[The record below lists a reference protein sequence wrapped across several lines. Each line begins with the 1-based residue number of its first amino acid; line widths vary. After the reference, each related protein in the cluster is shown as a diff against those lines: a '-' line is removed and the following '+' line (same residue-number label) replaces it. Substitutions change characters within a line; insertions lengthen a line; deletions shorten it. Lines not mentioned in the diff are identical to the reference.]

1 MKQPKLPAFL
11 WELFQKLRRRGFP
24 LTPDDY
30 ETLRQSLQAGF
41 GWSSQEALRDLCNS
55 LWAKSRQEQEIL
67 TALFN
72 QLAPKNEDW
81 QLSSVQ
87 AQNNSDGTDSSKKE
101 QHQDVPEAQKHDEIV
116 TESRSGLPPIFLKDV
131 QLSERRFIFV
141 PLSSVQAEKDF
152 DAIDLSNK
160 EQRQDVPK
168 PQKHDEIV
176 TESRSGLPPIF
187 LKDVQLSE
195 RRFIFVP
202 LSSVQAEKDFDAI
215 DLSNKEQRQDV
226 PKPQKHDEIVT
237 ESRSGLP
244 PIFLKDVQLSERRF
258 IFVPLSSVQ
267 AEKDFDAIDLS
278 NKEQR
283 QDVPK
288 PQKHDEIVTESRS
301 GLPPIFLKDVQ
312 LSERRFIFVP
322 LSSVQAEKDF
332 DAIDL
337 SNKEQ
342 RQDVPKPQKHD
353 EIVTESRSGLPPIFL
368 KDVQLLE
375 RRFIFVPQFPLTYR
389 EVAQTWRRLRRPV
402 RVGPATELDVES
414 TIMRRCQQVFA
425 ASVVLRPR
433 RRNVARLLML
443 VDRQGSMTPFH
454 RFCEEVCRAIQQAGR
469 LEETAIYY
477 FHNVPA
483 EGADE
488 QVLEP
493 LGKELFPVLDSILPQ
508 ITPLKTGYLYE
519 DSDLLS
525 PIALEEVLQKYAA
538 DAFVVMISDAGAV
551 RKCYNVVRLLD
562 TISFIKALRAY
573 TLNYVWLNPLPKSYW
588 KDNTAAQIARHV
600 PMFPLNREG
609 IYQAVN
615 VLRGQQYNLEKP
627 F

>member
-41 GWSSQEALRDLCNS
+41 GWSSQEALRNLCNF

-87 AQNNSDGTDSSKKE
+87 VEKDFDATDSSKKE
-101 QHQDVPEAQKHDEIV
+101 HHQDVPEHQEREEIV
-116 TESRSGLPPIFLKDV
+116 TESRSSLPPIFLKDV
-131 QLSERRFIFV
+131 QLS
-141 PLSSVQAEKDF
+141 
-152 DAIDLSNK
+152 
-160 EQRQDVPK
+160 
-168 PQKHDEIV
+168 
-176 TESRSGLPPIF
+176 
-187 LKDVQLSE
+187 
-195 RRFIFVP
+195 
-202 LSSVQAEKDFDAI
+202 
-215 DLSNKEQRQDV
+215 
-226 PKPQKHDEIVT
+226 
-237 ESRSGLP
+237 
-244 PIFLKDVQLSERRF
+244 
-258 IFVPLSSVQ
+258 
-267 AEKDFDAIDLS
+267 
-278 NKEQR
+278 
-283 QDVPK
+283 
-288 PQKHDEIVTESRS
+288 
-301 GLPPIFLKDVQ
+301 
-312 LSERRFIFVP
+312 
-322 LSSVQAEKDF
+322 
-332 DAIDL
+332 
-337 SNKEQ
+337 
-342 RQDVPKPQKHD
+342 
-353 EIVTESRSGLPPIFL
+353 
-368 KDVQLLE
+368 E

-402 RVGPATELDVES
+402 RMGPPTELDVEV
-414 TIMRRCQQVFA
+414 TIARRCQQGIA

-433 RRNVARLLML
+433 RRNVARLLLL
-443 VDRQGSMTPFH
+443 VDRQGSMTAFH
-454 RFCEEVCRAIQQAGR
+454 RFCEEVCTAIQQAGR

-488 QVLEP
+488 QVLE
-493 LGKELFPVLDSILPQ
+493 LLSDDKLFPVLDEILPQ
-508 ITPLKTGYLYE
+508 ITPLKRGYLYE

-525 PIALEEVLQKYAA
+525 PIGLEEVLQKYAS

-551 RKCYNVVRLLD
+551 RKYYNVVRLLD

-609 IYQAVN
+609 IQQAVN
-615 VLRGQQYNLEKP
+615 VLRGHQYNLEKP
-627 F
+627 L

>member
-41 GWSSQEALRDLCNS
+41 GWTSQEALRDLCNF
-55 LWAKSRQEQEIL
+55 LWAKSRQEQEII

-87 AQNNSDGTDSSKKE
+87 VENNSDATDSSKKKPY
-101 QHQDVPEAQKHDEIV
+101 QDIPEPQEHDEIV
-116 TESRSGLPPIFLKDV
+116 TESRSGLPPISLKDV
-131 QLSERRFIFV
+131 QLS
-141 PLSSVQAEKDF
+141 
-152 DAIDLSNK
+152 
-160 EQRQDVPK
+160 
-168 PQKHDEIV
+168 
-176 TESRSGLPPIF
+176 
-187 LKDVQLSE
+187 
-195 RRFIFVP
+195 
-202 LSSVQAEKDFDAI
+202 
-215 DLSNKEQRQDV
+215 
-226 PKPQKHDEIVT
+226 
-237 ESRSGLP
+237 
-244 PIFLKDVQLSERRF
+244 
-258 IFVPLSSVQ
+258 
-267 AEKDFDAIDLS
+267 
-278 NKEQR
+278 
-283 QDVPK
+283 
-288 PQKHDEIVTESRS
+288 
-301 GLPPIFLKDVQ
+301 
-312 LSERRFIFVP
+312 
-322 LSSVQAEKDF
+322 
-332 DAIDL
+332 
-337 SNKEQ
+337 
-342 RQDVPKPQKHD
+342 
-353 EIVTESRSGLPPIFL
+353 
-368 KDVQLLE
+368 E

-402 RVGPATELDVES
+402 RVGAATELDVEL
-414 TIMRRCQQVFA
+414 TIARRCQQGFA
-425 ASVVLRPR
+425 TSVVLRPR

-443 VDRQGSMTPFH
+443 VDRQGSMTAFH

-488 QVLEP
+488 QVLE
-493 LGKELFPVLDSILPQ
+493 GDKLFPVLDTILPQ

-519 DSDLLS
+519 DPDLLS
-525 PIALEEVLQKYAA
+525 PIALEEVLQKYAS
-538 DAFVVMISDAGAV
+538 DAFVVVMSDAGAV
-551 RKCYNVVRLLD
+551 RKYYNVVRLLD

-609 IYQAVN
+609 IQQAVN
-615 VLRGQQYNLEKP
+615 VLRGHQYIIEKP
-627 F
+627 L

>member
-1 MKQPKLPAFL
+1 VKQPKLPAFL

-41 GWSSQEALRDLCNS
+41 GWSSQEALRNLCNF

-87 AQNNSDGTDSSKKE
+87 VEKDFDATDSSKKE
-101 QHQDVPEAQKHDEIV
+101 HHQDVPEHQEREEIV
-116 TESRSGLPPIFLKDV
+116 TESRSSLPPIFLKDV
-131 QLSERRFIFV
+131 QLS
-141 PLSSVQAEKDF
+141 
-152 DAIDLSNK
+152 
-160 EQRQDVPK
+160 
-168 PQKHDEIV
+168 
-176 TESRSGLPPIF
+176 
-187 LKDVQLSE
+187 
-195 RRFIFVP
+195 
-202 LSSVQAEKDFDAI
+202 
-215 DLSNKEQRQDV
+215 
-226 PKPQKHDEIVT
+226 
-237 ESRSGLP
+237 
-244 PIFLKDVQLSERRF
+244 
-258 IFVPLSSVQ
+258 
-267 AEKDFDAIDLS
+267 
-278 NKEQR
+278 
-283 QDVPK
+283 
-288 PQKHDEIVTESRS
+288 
-301 GLPPIFLKDVQ
+301 
-312 LSERRFIFVP
+312 
-322 LSSVQAEKDF
+322 
-332 DAIDL
+332 
-337 SNKEQ
+337 
-342 RQDVPKPQKHD
+342 
-353 EIVTESRSGLPPIFL
+353 
-368 KDVQLLE
+368 E

-402 RVGPATELDVES
+402 RMGPPTELDVEV
-414 TIMRRCQQVFA
+414 TIARRCQQGIA

-433 RRNVARLLML
+433 RRNVARLLLL
-443 VDRQGSMTPFH
+443 VDRQGSMTAFH
-454 RFCEEVCRAIQQAGR
+454 RFCEEVCTAIQQAGR

-488 QVLEP
+488 QVLE
-493 LGKELFPVLDSILPQ
+493 LLSDDKLFPVLDEILPQ
-508 ITPLKTGYLYE
+508 ITPLKRGYLYE

-525 PIALEEVLQKYAA
+525 PIGLEEVLQKYAS

-551 RKCYNVVRLLD
+551 RKYYNVVRLLD

-609 IYQAVN
+609 IQQAVN
-615 VLRGQQYNLEKP
+615 VLRGHQYNLEKP
-627 F
+627 L

>member
-1 MKQPKLPAFL
+1 MFPLTPDDYETKQPKLPAFL

-41 GWSSQEALRDLCNS
+41 GWTSQEALRDLCNS

-87 AQNNSDGTDSSKKE
+87 VEKDFDATHSSNKE
-101 QHQDVPEAQKHDEIV
+101 QHQNVPEHQEHDEIV
-116 TESRSGLPPIFLKDV
+116 TESCSGLPPISLKDV
-131 QLSERRFIFV
+131 QLS
-141 PLSSVQAEKDF
+141 
-152 DAIDLSNK
+152 
-160 EQRQDVPK
+160 
-168 PQKHDEIV
+168 
-176 TESRSGLPPIF
+176 
-187 LKDVQLSE
+187 
-195 RRFIFVP
+195 
-202 LSSVQAEKDFDAI
+202 
-215 DLSNKEQRQDV
+215 
-226 PKPQKHDEIVT
+226 
-237 ESRSGLP
+237 
-244 PIFLKDVQLSERRF
+244 
-258 IFVPLSSVQ
+258 
-267 AEKDFDAIDLS
+267 
-278 NKEQR
+278 
-283 QDVPK
+283 
-288 PQKHDEIVTESRS
+288 
-301 GLPPIFLKDVQ
+301 
-312 LSERRFIFVP
+312 
-322 LSSVQAEKDF
+322 
-332 DAIDL
+332 
-337 SNKEQ
+337 
-342 RQDVPKPQKHD
+342 
-353 EIVTESRSGLPPIFL
+353 
-368 KDVQLLE
+368 E

-402 RVGPATELDVES
+402 RVGPATELDVEL
-414 TIMRRCQQVFA
+414 TIARRCQQGVT
-425 ASVVLRPR
+425 ASVVLKPR
-433 RRNVARLLML
+433 HRNVARLLLL

-454 RFCEEVCRAIQQAGR
+454 RFCEEVCTAIQLAGR

-493 LGKELFPVLDSILPQ
+493 LGKELFPVLDSILPE

-525 PIALEEVLQKYAA
+525 PIALEEVLQKHAS
-538 DAFVVMISDAGAV
+538 DAFVVMMSDAGAV
-551 RKCYNVVRLLD
+551 RKYYNVVRLLD

-609 IYQAVN
+609 IQQAVN
-615 VLRGQQYNLEKP
+615 VLRGQQYIIEKP
-627 F
+627 L